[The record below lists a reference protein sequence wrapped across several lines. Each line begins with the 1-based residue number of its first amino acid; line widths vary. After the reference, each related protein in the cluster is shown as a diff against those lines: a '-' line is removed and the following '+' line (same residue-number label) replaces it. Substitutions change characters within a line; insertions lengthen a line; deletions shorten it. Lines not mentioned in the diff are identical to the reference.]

1 MAPIKMPTQSGATKA
16 TGSSADDTKIRLE
29 EIKSDSVKVQGAFDI
44 AKESLRVANSFLEV
58 IKSNQQLQ
66 AKRAEW
72 ENRVAE
78 AQKNVEKAEVE
89 LRKEKEVTEHH
100 RMAADAYRNALQPL
114 VTGFDEV
121 MTNISDP
128 ALDPQTRN
136 EFRKML
142 LQWGELIV
150 RLQVK
155 VEL

>member
-1 MAPIKMPTQSGATKA
+1 MAPIKMPTQSGATK
-16 TGSSADDTKIRLE
+16 TSGSSADDTKIRLE
-29 EIKSDSVKVQGAFDI
+29 EMKSNSMKVQGALDI

-58 IKSNQQLQ
+58 IRSNQQLQ
-66 AKRAEW
+66 AKREEW
-72 ENRVAE
+72 EHRVAE
-78 AQKNVEKAEVE
+78 AQKNVEKAEIE
-89 LRKEKEVTEHH
+89 LSKEKEVTEHH
-100 RMAADAYRNALQPL
+100 RMAADAYREALQPL

-121 MTNISDP
+121 MTNLSDP

-155 VEL
+155 VTL

>member
-1 MAPIKMPTQSGATKA
+1 MPTQSGATKA